1 LENVKAFPALAAILS
16 VVTALLTACSAAP
29 ASTAVSSAT
38 PGGAASG
45 SRAPGSPV
53 RVFGRIFDNP
63 GVTVTGGRLYVTWQ
77 VNPAASAVPR
87 FELTRVDQLT
97 GAIKAAHLLSPGRV
111 EAPLADGGWLW
122 VPVAT
127 SAGESLLRL
136 NPVDLAAT
144 GDLRVGGGPDQNVG
158 RGAHLAA
165 AGGALWVAAG
175 DRLLRVSLIS
185 GQVIAMIP
193 LPGAHTSGVAANGKG
208 TVLVV
213 SEADDGGIGSV
224 QRRNPVTGALL
235 VSHPMSGVAAPELA
249 GVIDS
254 GVWLSEP
261 TGLLGYVERFRTAG
275 MAPDPATDVSGT
287 NAIGAA
293 VADGVAWITDYTGGA
308 RRNYCANPVTGL
320 RLATIP
326 LPDLD
331 QDSLLAVSVRYLYYD
346 SPASS
351 GFYLRR
357 VPVPAACS
365 GLSTGRAAG
374 SPAAHND
381 VPTIST
387 GLSTGGR

>member
-1 LENVKAFPALAAILS
+1 LENVKAFPVLAATLA

-29 ASTAVSSAT
+29 GIPVVTSAS
-38 PGGAASG
+38 PGSVPFG
-45 SRAPGSPV
+45 SRAPASPA

-77 VNPAASAVPR
+77 VSPASATVPQ
-87 FELTRVDQLT
+87 FELTRVDQVT
-97 GAIKAAHLLSPGRV
+97 GAIEATRLLSPGQV
-111 EAPLADGGWLW
+111 EVPLAAAGWLW
-122 VPVAT
+122 VPIAT
-127 SAGESLLRL
+127 STGESLLRL
-136 NPVDLAAT
+136 NPADLEQAGA
-144 GDLRVGGGPDQNVG
+144 LRVGGGSDQNAG
-158 RGAHLAA
+158 RGAHMAV
-165 AGGALWVAAG
+165 AGGALWLAAG
-175 DRLLRVSLIS
+175 GRLLRVSLIT
-185 GQVIAMIP
+185 GQVIAVVP
-193 LPGAHTSGVAANGKG
+193 LPGADTSGVAANGRG

-213 SEADDGGIGSV
+213 SEADDSGIGSV
-224 QRRNPVTGALL
+224 QRRDPVTGALL
-235 VSHPMSGVAAPELA
+235 ASHPMSGVTAPELA

-261 TGLLGYVERFRTAG
+261 TGLLGYVERFRTAR

-293 VADGVAWITDYTGGA
+293 IADEVAWITDEGGGA

-331 QDSLLAVSVRYLYYD
+331 QDRLLAISGLYLYYE

-351 GFYLRR
+351 GFYLDR
-357 VPVPAACS
+357 VPVPAACF
-365 GLSTGRAAG
+365 GLSTGRQSG
-374 SPAAHND
+374 SPASRSD

-387 GLSTGGR
+387 KLSTGRR